1 MREKKA
7 KNLKQKIFIF
17 GKSFDVD
24 TNRIKA
30 NSLTISEA
38 FQKKEEEGRIIKREK
53 KEIKKTSDYY
63 QSF

>member
-1 MREKKA
+1 MREKKN
-7 KNLKQKIFIF
+7 KNLKPEIFIF

-24 TNRIKA
+24 TNRIHA

-38 FQKKEEEGRIIKREK
+38 FQKKEEEGRIIKKEK

-63 QSF
+63 